1 MIPGTN
7 ESREFFCISFPVI
20 LNRQLFSFYFYF
32 QQFSG
37 QFGRVSNFMNA
48 LLLIQKNPSYS
59 QQLYEILI
67 SNTALNVS
75 KKQKNVKG
83 EVEMKRV
90 TKRLLALV
98 IAMIMV
104 LTSVQIT
111 VFADTA
117 SDTWELNGSD
127 GENTLYKVRP

>member
-1 MIPGTN
+1 
-7 ESREFFCISFPVI
+7 
-20 LNRQLFSFYFYF
+20 
-32 QQFSG
+32 
-37 QFGRVSNFMNA
+37 
-48 LLLIQKNPSYS
+48 
-59 QQLYEILI
+59 
-67 SNTALNVS
+67 
-75 KKQKNVKG
+75 
-83 EVEMKRV
+83 MKRV